1 MRQSGR
7 KLSFQR
13 VGRQEAEPRAGIS
26 EAQIQALRPDSIH
39 AEATGSS
46 GILPN
51 SPGFAGGLEGRL
63 EQPTP
68 ERLILGASILTASEG
83 SRHFPLM
90 SNGIT
95 GQSSSE
101 HREEKTGSLMG
112 NSKGLRDLDN

>member
-46 GILPN
+46 GTLPN
-51 SPGFAGGLEGRL
+51 SPGFAGGLEGRG
-63 EQPTP
+63 TWV
-68 ERLILGASILTASEG
+68 RLGTHK
-83 SRHFPLM
+83 SRKDGP
-90 SNGIT
+90 
-95 GQSSSE
+95 
-101 HREEKTGSLMG
+101 HRRQHGH
-112 NSKGLRDLDN
+112 